1 MVNQEDTLLRMKVM
15 LKYKSSIYSDESDL
29 YTALQSNKLKMTPLS
44 LRKLALRRGI
54 IYSSTM
60 DRDDLIDAI
69 SELPFSYSQ
78 LQYLTDRLTPKI
90 RREQYSVK
98 RIFGIFDITK
108 LNDVLS
114 KLNEVRHKYKA
125 TENITGFREL
135 NRYSIEIDYT
145 EYDFGRGKY
154 QQKKRYGGW
163 IEFINQGKYLSI
175 RFTYT
180 IRIAKILNELIDIY
194 KNTYAKDK
202 FEVHEVD
209 LSFTPEAS
217 VRNIFTEGLCKS
229 NSEIMFLSVQK
240 VRISKAKTILDDELP
255 AEDELVFEDELDE
268 NILPDDTEVEPAVDK
283 DDTPSGAKIL
293 NANFDGEFLDS
304 SEDIEKFKE
313 AGFYRS
319 RIKWQVKALF
329 IKNNPVL
336 TIELAFND
344 RHYGRDL
351 KFRIAGIDP
360 FVENQDDSDDENIY
374 SANFDKVF
382 PVIEEMIYKSF
393 DALKSADSGGND
405 QGDLK

>member
-1 MVNQEDTLLRMKVM
+1 M

-29 YTALQSNKLKMTPLS
+29 YTALQSNKAKMTSLS

-54 IYSSTM
+54 IFSSMM

-98 RIFGIFDITK
+98 RIFGTFDINK
-108 LNDVLS
+108 LNDVLL
-114 KLNEVRHKYKA
+114 KLSEKRIRYKA
-125 TENITGFREL
+125 TENISGSREL
-135 NRYSIEIDYT
+135 DRYSIEIDYT

-163 IEFINQGKYLSI
+163 IEFINHGEYLSI

-180 IRIAKILNELIDIY
+180 IRIAKILNELISLY
-194 KNTYAKDK
+194 ENVYAQDK

-209 LSFTPEAS
+209 LSAIPDALE
-217 VRNIFTEGLCKS
+217 RNAFTEGLCKT
-229 NSEIMFLSVQK
+229 NSEIMFLSIQK
-240 VRISKAKTILDDELP
+240 VRISKAKTIIDDQQPTE
-255 AEDELVFEDELDE
+255 AELVYEDELDNDILHEDASSETVEDNSNLDE
-268 NILPDDTEVEPAVDK
+268 NST
-283 DDTPSGAKIL
+283 GAKIL

-304 SEDIEKFKE
+304 SEDIEKFIKE
-313 AGFYRS
+313 GFYRS
-319 RIKWQVKALF
+319 RIKWQAKALF
-329 IKNNPVL
+329 IKNNPIL

-351 KFRIAGIDP
+351 KFRIAGIES
-360 FVENQDDSDDENIY
+360 VIVNDDGGDDCNIY

-382 PVIEEMIYKSF
+382 PVIENMIYESF
-393 DALKSADSGGND
+393 DKLKNDNREDSK

>member
-1 MVNQEDTLLRMKVM
+1 M

-29 YTALQSNKLKMTPLS
+29 YTALQSNKAKITDLA

-54 IYSSTM
+54 IYSSIM

-98 RIFGIFDITK
+98 RIAGLFK
-108 LNDVLS
+108 MENLNDVLS
-114 KLNEVRHKYKA
+114 KLNEKRIKFKA
-125 TENITGFREL
+125 TENIIGYREL
-135 NRYSIEIDYT
+135 NRYAIEIDYT

-163 IEFINQGKYLSI
+163 IEFINQGNYYSV
-175 RFTYT
+175 RYTYT
-180 IRIAKILNELIDIY
+180 TRIANILNEILQLYSNIY
-194 KNTYAKDK
+194 PKDK
-202 FEVHEVD
+202 FEIIEVD
-209 LSFTPEAS
+209 LSSISESF
-217 VRNIFTEGLCKS
+217 VRNKFTEGLFKN
-229 NSEIMFLSVQK
+229 NSQILFMSVQK
-240 VRISKAKTILDDELP
+240 VRISKVKTILDDEMPLD
-255 AEDELVFEDELDE
+255 EDLAYEDELDDD
-268 NILPDDTEVEPAVDK
+268 ILPHEDLKSDENASSEDDSPT
-283 DDTPSGAKIL
+283 GAKIL

-304 SEDIEKFKE
+304 SEDIGKFIN

-319 RIKWQVKALF
+319 RIKWQAKAIF
-329 IKNNPVL
+329 IKNSPVL

-351 KFRIAGIDP
+351 KFRIAGIESVLP
-360 FVENQDDSDDENIY
+360 GDDENDEDNIY

-382 PVIEEMIYKSF
+382 PVIEDMIYTSY
-393 DALKSADSGGND
+393 DALKESVNQKVQ
-405 QGDLK
+405 QGDSK

>member
-1 MVNQEDTLLRMKVM
+1 M
-15 LKYKSSIYSDESDL
+15 LKYKSSIYSDESNL
-29 YTALQSNKLKMTPLS
+29 YTALQSNKAKMTTLS
-44 LRKLALRRGI
+44 LRKLALKRGI
-54 IYSSTM
+54 VYSSTM

-98 RIFGIFDITK
+98 RIVGTFEINK

-114 KLNEVRHKYKA
+114 KLNDIRIKYKA
-125 TENITGFREL
+125 TEKIVGHREL

-163 IEFINQGKYLSI
+163 IEFINHGEYLSI
-175 RFTYT
+175 RYTYT
-180 IRIAKILNELIDIY
+180 IRIAKILNELIDLYNNIY
-194 KNTYAKDK
+194 VHDK

-209 LSFTPEAS
+209 LSVISDAS
-217 VRNIFTEGLCKS
+217 VRNAFTEGLCKS
-229 NSEIMFLSVQK
+229 NSEIIFLSIQK
-240 VRISKAKTILDDELP
+240 VRISKTKTILDDEP
-255 AEDELVFEDELDE
+255 PSEEELVYEDELDKD
-268 NILPDDTEVEPAVDK
+268 ILPDDEDSKLVEDSSGVDENP
-283 DDTPSGAKIL
+283 TGAKIL

-304 SEDIEKFKE
+304 SEDIEKFIK

-319 RIKWQVKALF
+319 RIKWQAKALF
-329 IKNNPVL
+329 IKNSPIL

-351 KFRIAGIDP
+351 KFRISGIESIIP
-360 FVENQDDSDDENIY
+360 NDDNEDEGNIY

-382 PVIEEMIYKSF
+382 PIIEDMIYKSY
-393 DALKSADSGGND
+393 DALKND
-405 QGDLK
+405 CHEESKQGDSK